1 MLYMEEGEL
10 IEFKKIIGSQK
21 KVSYFA
27 LVHFFI
33 NICNTKKKG
42 FYQRTIEMWDSKSLV
57 KKSAIHFYSFKEKK
71 THIRLKQSFYI
82 IFFRLTS
89 L

>member
-33 NICNTKKKG
+33 NICNTKKKD
-42 FYQRTIEMWDSKSLV
+42 FT
-57 KKSAIHFYSFKEKK
+57 KEL
-71 THIRLKQSFYI
+71 LKCGTQNPW
-82 IFFRLTS
+82 
-89 L
+89 